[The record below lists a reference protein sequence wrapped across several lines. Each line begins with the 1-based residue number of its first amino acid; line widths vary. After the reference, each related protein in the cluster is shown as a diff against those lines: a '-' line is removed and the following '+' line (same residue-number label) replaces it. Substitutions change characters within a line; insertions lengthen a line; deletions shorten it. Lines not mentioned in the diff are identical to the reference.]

1 MVSKD
6 QNNRIT
12 QPARDIGHL
21 PRSPPLPTI
30 ADRTESVPSLLLRI
44 EGARLYLPFISRYTL
59 TSRTLL
65 APKTQNRLPFY
76 RGDVHQILYG
86 TTIQQ
91 DPKTET
97 P

>member
-1 MVSKD
+1 MLGRDDLRVVR
-6 QNNRIT
+6 NPT
-12 QPARDIGHL
+12 LQPPANVRGPDG
-21 PRSPPLPTI
+21 
-30 ADRTESVPSLLLRI
+30 VGPSLLLRI